1 MADEKI
7 GEIEAQASATKQEKI
22 QPILFKSK
30 AFSVCRLQKKF
41 TLVNKPN
48 KQNEVVTTKNTLPL
62 LKKEAEQDNIVKE
75 VVDSSYKMAE
85 KQKSKRQRWIN
96 FGFLMLNLVILAII
110 LFFQIRSE
118 GAISFADLVSSQINL
133 WWLLAAVLLFFLINA
148 LDSAR
153 IAISIKQVTGRYRPF
168 LSYKSTAICR
178 FYDCI
183 TPLSTGGQPFQIFY
197 LSKRGLNA
205 STASSVPLS
214 KYVFAQIV
222 FIFYTGTLLVT
233 SLFMNLNINPILRTL
248 SWIGLL
254 LNALLIVLIFMLSVS
269 KKVAPRMVIGFLKFG
284 SKLHLVKDYQATFKK
299 VIRTVKQYTAT
310 FKMFM
315 KSGWNA
321 FLQTIIT
328 IIFLTAAYSIPFVIY
343 CMFTSEP
350 SLEIWF
356 QLMILQIV
364 CDLAISFIP
373 IPGGGGSAELSF
385 GALFGQYFKNCASGI
400 TVWAMLFW
408 RILAYYG
415 YLLQGILVILYDYL
429 FGNKKIA
436 PLLQKFKD
444 EDKRRASD
452 LYCEIER
459 AEKLNKKASKTQKKK
474 GKGEV

>member
-1 MADEKI
+1 MADEKV
-7 GEIEAQASATKQEKI
+7 ETIEQKDLLSKSNNST
-22 QPILFKSK
+22 PLLFKNK
-30 AFSVCRLQKKF
+30 AFSACHSFKNIAIHHKNNSQ
-41 TLVNKPN
+41 
-48 KQNEVVTTKNTLPL
+48 QDEVITAEKTLPL
-62 LKKEAEQDNIVKE
+62 LKVEAERDTMAKEAVN
-75 VVDSSYKMAE
+75 SSYQMAE

-118 GAISFADLVSSQINL
+118 GAISFADLVSSKMNIG
-133 WWLLAAVLLFFLINA
+133 WLFAAIALFFLINA
-148 LDSAR
+148 LDAAR
-153 IAISIKQVTGRYRPF
+153 ISVSIKQVTGRARPF

-214 KYVFAQIV
+214 KYVYGQIV
-222 FIFYTGTLLVT
+222 FILYTSIILVT
-233 SLFMNLNINPILRTL
+233 SLFLHMDINPVLRTL

-254 LNALLIVLIFMLSVS
+254 LNAMLIVLIFMLSVS

-299 VIRTVKQYTAT
+299 VIRMVKQYTAT
-310 FKMFM
+310 FKLFM

-321 FLQTIIT
+321 FLQTLISIAC
-328 IIFLTAAYSIPFVIY
+328 LTATYTVPFVVY
-343 CMFTSEP
+343 CMFTSAP
-350 SLEIWF
+350 SVEVWF
-356 QLMILQIV
+356 QLMVLQIV

-385 GALFGQYFKNCASGI
+385 GALFGQYFKNCASGVS
-400 TVWAMLFW
+400 VWAMLIW
-408 RILAYYG
+408 RVMTYYG

-436 PLLQKFKD
+436 PMLQKFKD
-444 EDKRRASD
+444 EDKQRAGS
-452 LYCEIER
+452 LYREIDR
-459 AEKLNKKASKTQKKK
+459 AEKAVKKSANSKKKK
-474 GKGEV
+474 GK